1 MLSASWY
8 NSVSPGSKA
17 QELRALVSK
26 VAGGRGPGLGRSA
39 REGIGYPLQYSG
51 LENFMDRE
59 VWQARVHEIAKSNMT
74 EQLSLSCEL

>member
-1 MLSASWY
+1 MLIVVFSDSSAGKEFICNEEDPS
-8 NSVSPGSKA
+8 SI
-17 QELRALVSK
+17 
-26 VAGGRGPGLGRSA
+26 PGLGRSA